1 MAVLP
6 PGIGVLVEV
15 SRLVAGVGTGGR
27 TTRGAGADGV
37 AGGIAG
43 TGGSVAAGEIGTGAP
58 VGVAV
63 GKGVAAGAA
72 TTVKGVDGVTVVAGP
87 GGGPTGTEYL
97 RAAAGEAMIVG
108 VELGGM
114 TMGIATIV
122 GVVVGTKTAGTTPAG
137 TVVSETGIVGAFER
151 ALAAEVLIE

>member
-1 MAVLP
+1 M
-6 PGIGVLVEV
+6 
-15 SRLVAGVGTGGR
+15 GTGGR
-27 TTRGAGADGV
+27 TTRGVGVDGV
-37 AGGIAG
+37 AGGIVG
-43 TGGSVAAGEIGTGAP
+43 TGGSVAAGEAARIVGAAGEIGTGAP

-72 TTVKGVDGVTVVAGP
+72 TTVKGMDGVTVVAGP
-87 GGGPTGTEYL
+87 GGGPAGTEYL

-108 VELGGM
+108 VVLGGM

-122 GVVVGTKTAGTTPAG
+122 GVVVGTKTAGTTSAG
-137 TVVSETGIVGAFER
+137 VVVCEAGIVGAFER